1 MIALGC
7 VAHFYVDLVV
17 SLLLKPKHNF
27 SGWIPLLTGQACSAG
42 DCLEQSSCA
51 AQPSVYDLTFS
62 FFNCISCFWQLKGEV
77 IMSDTDNSRKPR
89 TEKTVKQKIAS
100 AQMRL
105 NRLKTKEKLLTK
117 SAETRLKIILGA
129 EVAKAN
135 GCKIEDVD
143 KEFVLGLILYF
154 QSVSAEDKIKFQIL
168 GKRFLAD
175 MIGRQQ

>member
-1 MIALGC
+1 
-7 VAHFYVDLVV
+7 
-17 SLLLKPKHNF
+17 
-27 SGWIPLLTGQACSAG
+27 
-42 DCLEQSSCA
+42 
-51 AQPSVYDLTFS
+51 
-62 FFNCISCFWQLKGEV
+62 
-77 IMSDTDNSRKPR
+77 MSDTDNSRKPR

-143 KEFVLGLILYF
+143 KEFVLGLILYL
-154 QSVSAEDKIKFQIL
+154 QSVSAEDKIKIQIL